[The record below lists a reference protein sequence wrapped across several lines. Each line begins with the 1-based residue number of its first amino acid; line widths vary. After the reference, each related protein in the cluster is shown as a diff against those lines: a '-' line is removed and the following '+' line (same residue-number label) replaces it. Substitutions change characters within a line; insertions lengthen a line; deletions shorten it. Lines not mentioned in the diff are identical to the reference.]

1 MGINYKDIGE
11 RVRRERRGKGLTQ
24 QELAELVDQTPT
36 NISHIERGATKA
48 GLPTLV
54 ALANALDV
62 TVDYFLC
69 GVLYQATPVLRGT
82 FGELL
87 EDCSHGEL
95 MVLYETCRALKA
107 SMRKNGMEGK

>member
-11 RVRRERRGKGLTQ
+11 RVRRERKGKGLTQ

-69 GVLYQATPVLRGT
+69 GVLYQAAPVLRGT

-107 SMRKNGMEGK
+107 SLRKNGMEGK